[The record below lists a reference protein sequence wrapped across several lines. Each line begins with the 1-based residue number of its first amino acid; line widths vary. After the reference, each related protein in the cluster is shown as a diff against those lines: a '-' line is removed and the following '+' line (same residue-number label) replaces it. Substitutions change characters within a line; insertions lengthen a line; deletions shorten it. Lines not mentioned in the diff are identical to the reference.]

1 MEWKTVAG
9 SGHKG
14 EGHRG
19 GGLALDKIRAALAD
33 VTCGAI
39 SAHGITRF
47 IFSVLCPSMSKGPS
61 LHFTDE
67 PA

>member
-19 GGLALDKIRAALAD
+19 VGLALDKIRAALAD

-39 SAHGITRF
+39 SEG
-47 IFSVLCPSMSKGPS
+47 FSSWNHEVYILCPLP
-61 LHFTDE
+61 
-67 PA
+67 